1 MPATSTAAPG
11 NGPRRARTCALALLV
26 LAASSCAPAERREP
40 PGTPKEDAGI
50 RFEPA
55 RFSDLRGWA
64 GDDHRAALSTFV
76 KSCRWLLR
84 RGAGQFGRAADWR
97 PVCREARA
105 AAGRAP
111 DAKRFFERNFVPV
124 RVTAGDGNPD
134 GLVTGYFEP
143 QLRGSRKRDARHNV
157 PLYKRPPELIMV
169 DLSRF
174 RNDLKGRRVAGLA
187 VKGALRP
194 YHDRASIDRGAL
206 ADRGLE
212 LVWVDSAI
220 DAFFLQIQGSGQV
233 RLRDG
238 TVMRLGYDGF
248 NGQPYTAIGRA
259 LIRNGAIPAEKM
271 SMQATRRWLEA
282 TPEAGRKL
290 MHTNRSYVF
299 FRQLSGPGP
308 VGSAGVALTPGRSI
322 AVDRHRIPLGMP
334 LWLETTLP
342 GPGAEPFRRLVIS
355 QDTGGAISGAV
366 RADVFW
372 GAGARAAE
380 IAGHMKSTG
389 RYWLLRPR
397 FSMPTG

>member
-1 MPATSTAAPG
+1 MTSART
-11 NGPRRARTCALALLV
+11 PRHQKGGGLRSVRTCALGLFV
-26 LAASSCAPAERREP
+26 LAAVSCAPTER
-40 PGTPKEDAGI
+40 KERAGI

-64 GDDHRAALSTFV
+64 DDDHQAALTTFLE
-76 KSCRWLLR
+76 SCRWLLR
-84 RGAGQFGRAADWR
+84 HGAGRFGRAADWR
-97 PVCREARA
+97 PVCSEARA
-105 AAGRAP
+105 SAGRAR
-111 DAKRFFERNFVPV
+111 KFFERNFVPV
-124 RVTAGDGNPD
+124 RVTTGNGDPN
-134 GLVTGYFEP
+134 GLITGYFEP
-143 QLRGSRKRDARHNV
+143 ELRGSRTRDARYNV
-157 PLYKRPPELIMV
+157 PLYKRPPELITV

-187 VKGALRP
+187 VNGTLRP
-194 YHDRASIDRGAL
+194 YHDRASIDSGAL
-206 ADRGLE
+206 DNRGLE
-212 LVWVDSAI
+212 LVWVDSAV

-259 LIRNGAIPAEKM
+259 LIRNGVISAERM
-271 SMQATRRWLEA
+271 SMQAIRRWLEA
-282 TPEAGRKL
+282 NPEAGRKL

-308 VGSAGVALTPGRSI
+308 VGTAGVALTPGRSI

-342 GPGAEPFRRLVIS
+342 GPRAEPFRRLVVS

-366 RADVFW
+366 RADIFW
-372 GAGARAAE
+372 GAGPQAAKV
-380 IAGHMKSTG
+380 AGHMKSSG

-397 FSMPTG
+397 FSMPSG